1 MKVILLQD
9 VKGQGKKD
17 QIIKVSDGYANNFLI
32 KRGLA
37 VLYTKRS
44 NEILEINLDEKK
56 QEELEIISKCNL
68 IKDKLENKELLFK
81 VSTGKQ
87 DKVFGTISTKQI
99 SEKLKDM
106 GYSIDKKCI
115 RINGVIDSL
124 GTHNVTLELHK
135 KVKFNIKVVLVK

>member
-1 MKVILLQD
+1 M
-9 VKGQGKKD
+9 
-17 QIIKVSDGYANNFLI
+17 
-32 KRGLA
+32 
-37 VLYTKRS
+37 
-44 NEILEINLDEKK
+44 
-56 QEELEIISKCNL
+56 
-68 IKDKLENKELLFK
+68 
-81 VSTGKQ
+81 
-87 DKVFGTISTKQI
+87 FGTISTKQI